1 MPTGVGMKALG
12 SANLTDKI
20 WTQANVPA
28 AKDIAAKVTAVD
40 HIISNGFQREMPAWE
55 SRLSDDEIKVLV
67 AYIKLLSA
75 E

>member
-1 MPTGVGMKALG
+1 MPTATGMAALG

-28 AKDIAAKVTAVD
+28 AEDTAAKVKAVEVV
-40 HIISNGFQREMPAWE
+40 IAKGIQREMPAWE

-67 AYIKLLSA
+67 AYLKLLSSN
-75 E
+75 